1 MTPGSPQRLYRSPYW
16 TEWPTGTTAGTYPAA
31 FIDSF
36 PTTNGKQYAHY
47 FFQTDIALSESSCT
61 STTLSGCTVPPDGP
75 GNFYPYWS
83 GTKVNGQCVFEFGN
97 VSSRVNTFGKD
108 AEYGTDQFMTL
119 GYPEFIGS
127 THNVSNC

>member
-1 MTPGSPQRLYRSPYW
+1 MHLDHPQWVHGAAGRS
-16 TEWPTGTTAGTYPAA
+16 G
-31 FIDSF
+31 
-36 PTTNGKQYAHY
+36 
-47 FFQTDIALSESSCT
+47 
-61 STTLSGCTVPPDGP
+61 
-75 GNFYPYWS
+75 YPYWS